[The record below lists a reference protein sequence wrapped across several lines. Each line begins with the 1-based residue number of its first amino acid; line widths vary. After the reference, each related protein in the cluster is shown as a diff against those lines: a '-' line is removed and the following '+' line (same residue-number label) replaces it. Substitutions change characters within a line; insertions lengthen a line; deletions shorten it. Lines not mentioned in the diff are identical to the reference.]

1 MSTATSFRFIN
12 SYSSK
17 GVKPSKDTRRDV
29 RSYVA
34 RISHNTTGKGKS
46 TRLKGDK
53 HRSTIVCK
61 SRQASSWLSLASK
74 LHYGFEP

>member
-1 MSTATSFRFIN
+1 MPASNTGNFRFIN

-34 RISHNTTGKGKS
+34 RVSHTTGTKGHA

-53 HRSTIVCK
+53 HRSTVVCT
-61 SRQASSWLSLASK
+61 
-74 LHYGFEP
+74 